1 MSDSNLLTLAK
12 QGNPKAIAAM
22 LNKSLQPKGITAK
35 AGVKENCLQ
44 ILLESEQIPD
54 QEAMV
59 SYIRKGLINLGV
71 ESIKSV
77 KVYGRQKGIET
88 PAWNQQFEL
97 AFPEEKPESPE
108 LIDDIDLSSYQMVQ
122 SRPRSTARKVE
133 TPSQIRETNTQDSG
147 ENSAISNNPS
157 LQHPMGPL
165 SVGNVVSA
173 ALVLYRSHLKTY
185 LRLAL
190 YAHLWLL
197 LPIYGW
203 AKYTAISGLI
213 SRLAFGELTN
223 QPESIDSARNYI
235 KPRMWSFLRVALQV
249 ILMLMGIYLGLFI
262 IFYLGGLLV
271 GFALGLILGNLLGN
285 IIVLAIMIGIL
296 GIVVFVSFL
305 YVLLWYIS
313 RWLVAEVPLAVEE
326 RINGKQSIKRSWELT
341 KNSVR
346 RIQGVVLVAF
356 LVTLPFVFFMGYLP
370 QILLIFTEEGSSLF
384 WSIYFISLFTI
395 FIGGILVLPFW
406 QAIKAVLYYDLRSRR
421 EGLDLRVRNSM
432 SENYEL

>member
-77 KVYGRQKGIET
+77 KVYGRQKGIEA

-97 AFPEEKPESPE
+97 TFPEQTPASPK

-133 TPSQIRETNTQDSG
+133 TSSQIRETNAQDLGKS
-147 ENSAISNNPS
+147 STLSNNNS
-157 LQHPMGPL
+157 LQQPMGPL

-185 LRLAL
+185 LQLAL
-190 YAHLWLL
+190 FAHLWLL

-223 QPESIDSARNYI
+223 QPESVDSARNYI

-249 ILMLMGIYLGLFI
+249 ILMLIGVYLGLFI

-285 IIVLAIMIGIL
+285 PIATVIMIAIL
-296 GIVVFVSFL
+296 GIVVFVGFL
-305 YVLLWYIS
+305 YVLLWYVS

-341 KNSVR
+341 KSSVR

-356 LVTLPFVFFMGYLP
+356 LVTLPLVFLTGYLP
-370 QILLIFTEEGSSLF
+370 QIFLIFTEEGSSLF
-384 WSIYFISLFTI
+384 WIFYSISLFTS
-395 FIGGILVLPFW
+395 FIGGILILPFW
-406 QAIKAVLYYDLRSRR
+406 QATKAVLYYDLRSRR
-421 EGLDLRVRNSM
+421 EGLGLKVRDSM
-432 SENYEL
+432 TENYEL